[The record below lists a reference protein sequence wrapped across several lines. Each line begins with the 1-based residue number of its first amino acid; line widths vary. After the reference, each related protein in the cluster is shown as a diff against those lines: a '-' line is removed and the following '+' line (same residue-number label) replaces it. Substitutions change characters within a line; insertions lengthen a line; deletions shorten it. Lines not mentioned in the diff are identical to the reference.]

1 MSDLMPRDEYELYQ
15 RKIGEICLQMGL
27 VEKRTHDYIE
37 YCTELDTDFVYG
49 EVIRMFDW
57 EYSYNNSVVFFNKLV
72 RSTLS
77 EQNPND
83 TFKYIFDNYH
93 KELPFE
99 TEDNS
104 ISFSEPLE
112 QILDKVKYI
121 VSNAIKQRKE
131 LDVKVKLEKMKVDFK
146 WIIWMTI
153 LLMI

>member
-1 MSDLMPRDEYELYQ
+1 MPDLMPRDEYELFQ

-37 YCTELDTDFVYG
+37 YRTELETNFVFG
-49 EVIRMFDW
+49 EVIRMFDYD
-57 EYSYNNSVVFFNKLV
+57 EHYYSAVVFFNKLV
-72 RSTLS
+72 SSTTMFGS
-77 EQNPND
+77 DDYN
-83 TFKYIFDNYH
+83 YIFKNYY

-99 TEDNS
+99 TDDNT

-112 QILDKVKYI
+112 KVLDKVKYI

-146 WIIWMTI
+146 
-153 LLMI
+153 

>member
-1 MSDLMPRDEYELYQ
+1 MSNWMPKDEYELYQ

-27 VEKRTHDYIE
+27 VEKRNKDFIE
-37 YCTELDTDFVYG
+37 YRTELETNFVFG
-49 EVIRMFDW
+49 EVIRMFDYD
-57 EYSYNNSVVFFNKLV
+57 EHYHNVVVFFNKLV
-72 RSTLS
+72 PSNTMYCS
-77 EQNPND
+77 D
-83 TFKYIFDNYH
+83 DYKYIFGNYH

-131 LDVKVKLEKMKVDFK
+131 LSVQEKIKVMKEDFK
-146 WIIWMTI
+146 
-153 LLMI
+153 

>member
-1 MSDLMPRDEYELYQ
+1 MSNWMPKDEYELYQ

-27 VEKRTHDYIE
+27 VEKRNKDYIE
-37 YCTELDTDFVYG
+37 YRTELETNFVYG

-57 EYSYNNSVVFFNKLV
+57 AYCYNNSVVFFNKLV

-77 EQNPND
+77 DQYAND
-83 TFKYIFDNYH
+83 TYKYIFGNYH
-93 KELPFE
+93 KEIPFE

-112 QILDKVKYI
+112 QVLDKVKYI

-131 LDVKVKLEKMKVDFK
+131 LSVQEKMKVMKEDFN
-146 WIIWMTI
+146 
-153 LLMI
+153 